1 MQEMGF
7 YSIPT
12 RAKAMC
18 RDLRK
23 HIGNRVMRNFNP
35 DAPNKIW
42 ASDVTEVN
50 YKNVTIFICAVM
62 VVFSRKII
70 GCKFSHSNNTHLLK
84 MKF

>member
-1 MQEMGF
+1 M
-7 YSIPT
+7 Y
-12 RAKAMC
+12 

-23 HIGNRVMRNFNP
+23 HMGNRVMRNFNL

-42 ASDVTEVN
+42 ASDVTEFN